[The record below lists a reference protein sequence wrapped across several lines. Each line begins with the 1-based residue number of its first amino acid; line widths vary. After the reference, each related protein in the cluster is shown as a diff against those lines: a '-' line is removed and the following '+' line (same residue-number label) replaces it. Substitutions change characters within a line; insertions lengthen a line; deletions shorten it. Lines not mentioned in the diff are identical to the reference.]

1 VVLACGIRS
10 KANSGVR
17 EDEQLE
23 EEEEERL
30 LSSL

>member
-10 KANSGVR
+10 KANSGVL
-17 EDEQLE
+17 LE